1 MLQKL
6 FWKKLWKFLGRRMDL
21 FDKNP
26 IKEIYGVEDVLAEEC
41 EQVAE
46 NPFEALYNEVS
57 KCKKCGLH
65 ETRNNIVFGVGD
77 PKAKLMFVGEGPG
90 AEEDKK
96 GEPFVGR
103 AGQLLT
109 KMIEAMG
116 FSRDT
121 VYIANIVKCRPP
133 ENRNPFEDESNTC
146 IPYLYRQIEYIKPK
160 VIVCLGSVAAQNL
173 LKTKLGITKIRG
185 EFVDLNG
192 VKVMPT
198 FHPAYL
204 LRNAKMKKPCW
215 EDLQKVMREFSH
227 D

>member
-1 MLQKL
+1 
-6 FWKKLWKFLGRRMDL
+6 MDL

-41 EQVAE
+41 EQAPAE
-46 NPFEALYNEVS
+46 NPFEALYAEVNT
-57 KCKKCGLH
+57 CKKCRLH
-65 ETRNNIVFGVGD
+65 ETRTNVVFGVGAPNAD
-77 PKAKLMFVGEGPG
+77 LMFVGEGPG
-90 AEEDKK
+90 ADEDKQ

-116 FSRDT
+116 HTRDT

-146 IPYLYRQIEYIKPK
+146 IPYLYKQIELIKPK

-198 FHPAYL
+198 YHPAYL
-204 LRNAKMKKPCW
+204 LRNPNMKRPCW
-215 EDLQKVMREFSH
+215 EDLQKVMGEFSH

>member
-1 MLQKL
+1 
-6 FWKKLWKFLGRRMDL
+6 MDL

-26 IKEIYGVEDVLAEEC
+26 IKEIYGIADVLAEEC
-41 EQVAE
+41 IQDGGD
-46 NPFEALYNEVS
+46 PFEILRQETMA
-57 KCKKCGLH
+57 CKKCGLH
-65 ETRNNIVFGVGD
+65 KTRDNVVFGAGNPSAD
-77 PKAKLMFVGEGPG
+77 LMFIGEGPG
-90 AEEDKK
+90 AEEDKQ
-96 GEPFVGR
+96 GIPFVGK

-116 FSRDT
+116 QSRET

-133 ENRNPFEDESNTC
+133 ENRNPFDDESSAC

-160 VIVCLGSVAAQNL
+160 VIVCLGSVASQNL

-204 LRNAKMKKPCW
+204 LRNGNMKKPCW
-215 EDLQKVMREFSH
+215 EDLQKVMAELSSK
-227 D
+227 

>member
-1 MLQKL
+1 
-6 FWKKLWKFLGRRMDL
+6 MDL

-41 EQVAE
+41 EQTPDV
-46 NPFEALYNEVS
+46 NPFEALYAQVS
-57 KCKKCGLH
+57 KCQKCRLH
-65 ETRNNIVFGVGD
+65 ETRTNVVFGVGD
-77 PKAKLMFVGEGPG
+77 PNADLMFVGEGPG
-90 AEEDKK
+90 ADEDKQ

-116 FSRDT
+116 HTRKT

-146 IPYLYRQIEYIKPK
+146 IPYLYKQIELIKPK

-198 FHPAYL
+198 YHPAYL
-204 LRNAKMKKPCW
+204 LRNPNMKRPCW
-215 EDLQKVMREFSH
+215 EDLQKVMGEFSH